1 MKVAHNDNK
10 YNSVLTY
17 LYCSKFLWLTDRI
30 LENRI
35 LTMLIRNI
43 RLSCKRKKIEK
54 AVRTYFGIHVFGI
67 IEGCHSREGGGQ
79 RNA

>member
-1 MKVAHNDNK
+1 MKVAHIDNK

-43 RLSCKRKKIEK
+43 RLSCKRKKRKKLSEHTLVYLGSLK
-54 AVRTYFGIHVFGI
+54 AARGVA
-67 IEGCHSREGGGQ
+67 SPK
-79 RNA
+79 